1 MPGWHPKNN
10 DNDNDSHNHNNHNNH
25 NNNNNSN
32 TTNNNNNRGMIV
44 AVVGIFPQYVY
55 FLWQKTKIRSQQWIL
70 LCILHLYTYF

>member
-10 DNDNDSHNHNNHNNH
+10 DNDNDSHNHNN
-25 NNNNNSN
+25 NNN
-32 TTNNNNNRGMIV
+32 TTNNNRGMIV